1 MTCRQNPGDVA
12 IVRSIRPTRTVQERA
27 AGRQAAS
34 VSGMTQRR
42 TRWRSAASQ
51 DAEYRAHWK
60 AAASADVETPD
71 ALTWAVLGDSAAVGV
86 GAARVEESYVAQ
98 VAAGVAERTGRPVRV
113 LNLAVS
119 GATAAHVLADQL
131 PLLPADGVDAVTC
144 VVGGNDVAWPVRF
157 RVDRFA
163 APLEEVAQ
171 RLPAGATL
179 GTVPVF
185 RIPPYESRVEC
196 ANAAVRVIAARH
208 GLGVADV
215 HAATRRTSLRHQVS
229 MLSHDLFHPNGAGY
243 RDWARAVLPEVLRQ
257 VRGEAPTR

>member
-1 MTCRQNPGDVA
+1 M
-12 IVRSIRPTRTVQERA
+12 
-27 AGRQAAS
+27 
-34 VSGMTQRR
+34 
-42 TRWRSAASQ
+42 
-51 DAEYRAHWK
+51 
-60 AAASADVETPD
+60 
-71 ALTWAVLGDSAAVGV
+71 
-86 GAARVEESYVAQ
+86 
-98 VAAGVAERTGRPVRV
+98 
-113 LNLAVS
+113 
-119 GATAAHVLADQL
+119 LADQL

-163 APLEEVAQ
+163 APLEEIAQ